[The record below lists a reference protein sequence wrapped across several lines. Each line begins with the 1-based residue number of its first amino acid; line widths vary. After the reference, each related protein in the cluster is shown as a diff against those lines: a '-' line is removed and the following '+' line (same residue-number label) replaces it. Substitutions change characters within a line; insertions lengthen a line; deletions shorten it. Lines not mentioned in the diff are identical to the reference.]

1 MNPGGNLDRLRWQC
15 GLAAMV
21 LLFLCLPSAAYA
33 GIGSEIGRQTNVAG
47 DPSLVSTNP
56 LMPLLIQDTLPA
68 TAFDMTGD
76 EVTFT
81 AIVGNGPAVIFQWQ
95 KISNGLAFDLPGA
108 SNTTLTLN
116 NLQLADAAAYRLKVT
131 NATNSDAIAFTSA
144 RPLVVNLRPEPVN
157 NLIKVAAAQTGL
169 GGMTSFTPTWSI
181 TTNGNLIAGSLPNRT
196 TGNFSLESPGRQVGR
211 LTDGNQ
217 GTLTLITNGLAHT
230 FFLSSSTNYV
240 TCGGGFDPDGD
251 RAGCLIMYLLPSATD
266 GYDLTNIT
274 VYGGWANNGR
284 DQQAYT
290 VYYSTVAAPAMF
302 FRLGS
307 VNYDPPNPANVQS
320 ATRVTLL
327 PATGAL
333 AANVSALRFD
343 FTSPAS
349 KNGYC
354 GYSQIFVGG
363 VVSATP
369 PLKTPG
375 DRKVPTGTEGVY
387 TSSSLDFLGSWIWD
401 TNTFDKQTCYFW
413 KTFEILPN
421 QRASNARLI
430 LSVDNEYTLFLDGQL
445 IGRMDDWRE
454 YWEYDVTLLMTPG
467 RHVLAVNAYNSA
479 KSAGLILGLHVDF
492 EDGDILEIKSDPTWK
507 VVPQGTR
514 QWKTRISAPGAWRPA
529 TVVGELGT
537 PPWNSDPQVIN
548 AGPPLQPVKIFFWQT
563 LWFQITFAT
572 LCGLFLLIIFFL
584 AAQLALHQKERWLLQ
599 RERAR
604 IAMDIH
610 DDIGSRITQ
619 LVLDGEAVQDE
630 LPENSRMRLQLMEI
644 WCNARR
650 VLSSIDE
657 ILWALNPRLDT
668 LRDFADYICD
678 YAQKFLEP
686 SGIKCVFKVD
696 PDLLLPADLPLR
708 RSLLM
713 AIKETL
719 NNVVKHSAATELRLK
734 IEQQRQHL
742 VVLVQDN
749 GKGFVP
755 ASIKPGRHGL
765 GNLSRRMAELGG
777 SCHISSQPG
786 EGCCIEFIIP
796 LKRPRRFSLKRK

>member
-1 MNPGGNLDRLRWQC
+1 
-15 GLAAMV
+15 
-21 LLFLCLPSAAYA
+21 
-33 GIGSEIGRQTNVAG
+33 
-47 DPSLVSTNP
+47 
-56 LMPLLIQDTLPA
+56 LLIQDTVPT
-68 TAFDMTGD
+68 TAFDVTGD
-76 EVTFT
+76 QVTFA
-81 AIVGNGPAVIFQWQ
+81 AIFSNAPAAIFQWQ
-95 KISNGLAFDLPGA
+95 KISNGMAYDITGA

-116 NLQLADAAAYRLKVT
+116 NLQLSDTASYRLKAV
-131 NATNSDAIAFTSA
+131 NATNRTAVTYTSA
-144 RPLVVNLRPEPVN
+144 RPLEVDLRPTPVN
-157 NLIKVAAAQTGL
+157 NLITVAAAQTGL

-181 TTNGNLIAGSLPNRT
+181 TTNNNLIAGRLPSRAS
-196 TGNFSLESPGRQVGR
+196 GNFSLEATGRQVGH
-211 LTDGNQ
+211 LTDGKQ
-217 GTLTLITNGLAHT
+217 GTLALITNGLTRT

-240 TCGGGFDPDGD
+240 TCGDGFGTDGS
-251 RAGCLIMYLLPSATD
+251 RAGFMILYSLPAATN

-302 FRLGS
+302 VRLGS
-307 VNYDPPNPANVQS
+307 VVYNPANPANVQS

-333 AANVSALRFD
+333 AANVSAIRFD

-354 GYSQIFVGG
+354 GYSQIILGG
-363 VVSATP
+363 VVSASP
-369 PLKTPG
+369 PLKSPD
-375 DRKVPTGTEGVY
+375 DRKVPTGTEGIY

-413 KTFEILPN
+413 KSFDIPPSK
-421 QRASNARLI
+421 RASNARLI
-430 LSVDNEYTLFLDGQL
+430 MSVDNEYTLFLDGQL

-479 KSAGLILGLHVDF
+479 KSAGLIFGLHVDF
-492 EDGDILEIKSDPTWK
+492 EDGDILEIKSDPSWK

-514 QWKTRISAPGAWRPA
+514 RWKTRNSAPSAWRPA

-537 PPWNSDPQVIN
+537 PPWNSAPDVIN

-563 LWFQITFAT
+563 PWFQIAFAT
-572 LCGLFLLIIFFL
+572 LSGLSLLIIFFL

-619 LVLDGEAVQDE
+619 LVLDGEAVQEE
-630 LPENSRMRLQLMEI
+630 LPENSKMRLQLMEI
-644 WCNARR
+644 WRNARR

-696 PDLLLPADLPLR
+696 PDLLLAADLPLR

-719 NNVVKHSAATELRLK
+719 NNVVKHSGATELRLK

-742 VVLVQDN
+742 VVVVQDN
-749 GKGFVP
+749 GKGFAP
-755 ASIKPGRHGL
+755 ASIKSGRHGL
-765 GNLSRRMAELGG
+765 GNLSRRMGELGG

-786 EGCCIEFIIP
+786 DGCCIEFIIP
-796 LKRPRRFSLKRK
+796 LKRPRRFSFKRR